1 MTNLDLP
8 DALKEQI
15 GEARSKWGWFV
26 AVGVLLV
33 LFGLF
38 AFYNVLAA
46 TIASV
51 LVVGTMMLIAG
62 IAEIVH
68 AFYMRTWSHFFW
80 LLLSGVLYAV
90 AGFFAF
96 YNPVFTSAILTLMLA
111 ISLIASGGLRV
122 VFALGQKAKTNWGWM
137 LAAGIVTILAGLII
151 AIGWPVNSLWIL
163 GLFLAIDLTFQGWAL
178 IATGFALRK

>member
-8 DALKEQI
+8 GSLKEQI

-26 AVGVLLV
+26 AIGVLLV

-46 TIASV
+46 TLASV

-62 IAEIVH
+62 VAEIVH
-68 AFYMRTWSHFFW
+68 AFYMRTWGHFFW
-80 LLLSGVLYAV
+80 LLLSGILYAV

-96 YNPVFTSAILTLMLA
+96 YNPLLASAVLTLLLA

-122 VFALGQKAKTNWGWM
+122 VFALGQKATKSWGWM

-151 AIGWPVNSLWIL
+151 AVGWPVNSLWIL